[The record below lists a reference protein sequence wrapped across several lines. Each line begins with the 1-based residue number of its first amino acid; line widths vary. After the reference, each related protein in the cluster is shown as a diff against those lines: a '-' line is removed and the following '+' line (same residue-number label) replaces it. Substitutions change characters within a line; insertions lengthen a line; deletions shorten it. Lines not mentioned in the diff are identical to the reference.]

1 MKYRKE
7 EDKKKI
13 EDLEQ
18 EIKES
23 KKKSEQ
29 LQSIVRAQE
38 TLLMSKKEEIE
49 GLKHLS
55 ARKIQ
60 SREEEMMRE
69 REMEEKDNHI
79 KELKKQVEDID
90 KKR

>member
-1 MKYRKE
+1 
-7 EDKKKI
+7 
-13 EDLEQ
+13 
-18 EIKES
+18 
-23 KKKSEQ
+23 
-29 LQSIVRAQE
+29 
-38 TLLMSKKEEIE
+38 MSKKEEIK